1 MLYAL
6 LIHSDLPANQQLTDE
21 ERREAIRA
29 HQVVQKEASAK
40 GQFVAAAQLD
50 RLQTAVTLRNA
61 ESGFSL
67 HDGPFMETKEWL
79 VGFYL
84 LECPDQETALA
95 HARRLCPIGTG
106 SIELRPVVYHRAV

>member
-6 LIHSDLPANQQLTDE
+6 LIYSDLPADQQISDE
-21 ERREAIRA
+21 QRQEAIRT
-29 HQVVQKEASAK
+29 HQAVQKEAGAI

-61 ESGFSL
+61 ESELSL
-67 HDGPFMETKEWL
+67 IDGPFMETKEWL

-84 LECPDQETALA
+84 LECPDQETALGY
-95 HARRLCPIGTG
+95 ARRLCPTGTRA
-106 SIELRPVVYHRAV
+106 IELRPVVYHRAV